1 MAYSDFGMSPG
12 KAAAYGQGAVAG
24 DVDPDPSSGNFGP
37 GEAPAQEPAKQKGIV
52 QKAVNVVKGL
62 FTAAGKKSKQQY
74 SIEDNEVKASQNFLQ
89 KNTGIQALL
98 DKGYTIS
105 KSGNTLYSPY
115 NENLV
120 SARDKAENEF
130 TGIDPAVAFR
140 GAVAGINPDTGT
152 VWSGGTSG
160 GALDQLT
167 NTMITPSRARQNI
180 ARTNKYKAQSD
191 AALSGILTPEQREK
205 NKKSSFFGLDLD
217 GDGNSFT
224 STNKDGVVF
233 GMSNAAIYDPSI
245 QNSAYKGIP
254 SSYAIGSPTINPTTG
269 ALGDVYGGQQTSE
282 DRMLA
287 NEIMSYALPG
297 AGIVRGV
304 NWAKGKLSPKQQA
317 QEEIANKGMT
327 DNQFNNFIGGLN
339 FPTDDEIS
347 FRNLTPIE
355 RQDFLNQPKREFP
368 VTTIKPDDLATS
380 SNFENFIDK
389 DMYGN
394 SIYSNNPIVGY
405 KNDGTTAVYANDP
418 DASQYQNPYGAGY

>member
-1 MAYSDFGMSPG
+1 MP
-12 KAAAYGQGAVAG
+12 
-24 DVDPDPSSGNFGP
+24 
-37 GEAPAQEPAKQKGIV
+37 
-52 QKAVNVVKGL
+52 
-62 FTAAGKKSKQQY
+62 QY
-74 SIEDNEVKASQNFLQ
+74 
-89 KNTGIQALL
+89 T
-98 DKGYTIS
+98 
-105 KSGNTLYSPY
+105 TLPY
-115 NENLV
+115 
-120 SARDKAENEF
+120 R
-130 TGIDPAVAFR
+130 
-140 GAVAGINPDTGT
+140 
-152 VWSGGTSG
+152 
-160 GALDQLT
+160 
-167 NTMITPSRARQNI
+167 
-180 ARTNKYKAQSD
+180 
-191 AALSGILTPEQREK
+191 
-205 NKKSSFFGLDLD
+205 
-217 GDGNSFT
+217 
-224 STNKDGVVF
+224 
-233 GMSNAAIYDPSI
+233 
-245 QNSAYKGIP
+245 GIP
-254 SSYAIGSPTINPTTG
+254 SSYAKGSPTINPATG
-269 ALGDVYGGQQTSE
+269 ALGDVYGGQKTSE

-339 FPTDDEIS
+339 FSTDDESS

-355 RQDFLNQPKREFP
+355 RQDFLNQPKPEFP